1 MRIWIR
7 YFAFL
12 KEERGREE
20 EEVLLAGPLSV
31 GQLFT
36 DIFDRAPISIRFAV
50 NQVYV
55 SADTIL
61 KEGDEVVFLPPFG
74 GG

>member
-12 KEERGREE
+12 KEERGQEE
-20 EEVLLAGPLSV
+20 EEMLLSTSLSV
-31 GQLFT
+31 GDLFT
-36 DIFDRAPISIRFAV
+36 QIFKREPTAIRFAV
-50 NQVYV
+50 NQMYV
-55 SADTIL
+55 SSDTL
-61 KEGDEVVFLPPFG
+61 LEEGDEVVFLPPFG

>member
-12 KEERGREE
+12 KEERGIEE
-20 EEVLLAGPLSV
+20 EEIILSSSLSV
-31 GQLFT
+31 GHLFAQ
-36 DIFDRAPISIRFAV
+36 IFNREPKAIRFAV

-55 SADTIL
+55 SADTAL
-61 KEGDEVVFLPPFG
+61 QAGDEVVFLPPFG